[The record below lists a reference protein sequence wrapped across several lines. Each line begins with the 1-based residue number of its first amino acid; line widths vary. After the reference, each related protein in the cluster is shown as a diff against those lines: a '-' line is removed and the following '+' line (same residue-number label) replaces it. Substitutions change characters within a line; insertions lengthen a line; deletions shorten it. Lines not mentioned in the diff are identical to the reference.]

1 MGCFQTVV
9 VAAAT
14 ALLVLATSPLAH
26 ADELAPP
33 PPPQRKSALVSTG
46 LALGGV
52 AGCIAGTVAKHK
64 LFNAGA
70 VISGRIV
77 EVVQVTTCVL
87 GPSAG
92 QWYTDSPWRIRI
104 ASGLRAAG
112 FIVGAVGFSLDDQ
125 NAREAVVVTASG
137 VIAYT
142 MIYDLIAA
150 PFAANRYNK
159 RFDRVT
165 ITPAPMTT
173 PSGPPGAGLFLSGAF

>member
-1 MGCFQTVV
+1 MGCFKRVV

-14 ALLVLATSPLAH
+14 ALLVLATSPPAH

-33 PPPQRKSALVSTG
+33 PPKRKSALVATG
-46 LALGGV
+46 LAFGGV
-52 AGCIAGTVAKHK
+52 AACIAGTVAKHK
-64 LFNAGA
+64 LFDAGA

-77 EVVQVTTCVL
+77 EVGQVTTCVL

-112 FIVGAVGFSLDDQ
+112 FIVGTVGVTLDDQ
-125 NAREAVVVTASG
+125 NTREAVVVMSGG
-137 VIAYT
+137 VIAYA

-165 ITPAPMTT
+165 ITPAPVPTL
-173 PSGPPGAGLFLSGAF
+173 SGAPGAGLFLSGSF